1 MNANKGN
8 IQKTNSNASPSVMPI
23 ILAIIGLCIVF
34 YVILRWIQYR
44 RTECPA
50 GMKKVNFFLFLIGYP
65 LCILPGDEE
74 KTSLAFL
81 RGFQPIPLPASKM
94 PLQEIRTLTTIPNVA
109 ASYVIGDPA
118 PKGSQ
123 VSGKITPQNVTD
135 IVPAPS
141 KLGKNEV
148 FHISNQDFTYE
159 QARCK
164 CSSYGAKLATY
175 DQLVDAYNNGAD
187 WCSYGWT
194 EGQRAY
200 YPTQKCSW
208 DKLQVGPQEMR
219 GACGEP
225 GINGGFFPDG
235 NMKFGATCY
244 GVKPKGKVAKLKP
257 VTSCQLGVC
266 ERPENAD
273 VSVRKQTDVIAPFDK
288 ERWNSS

>member
-1 MNANKGN
+1 MNL
-8 IQKTNSNASPSVMPI
+8 NSNTPSVMPI
-23 ILAIIGLCIVF
+23 IVALVALA
-34 YVILRWIQYR
+34 VIFFITFRWIQYR
-44 RTECPA
+44 RTDCPA
-50 GMKKVNFFLFLIGYP
+50 GMKKVNFILFLFGYP
-65 LCILPGDEE
+65 LCVPPETEE
-74 KTSLAFL
+74 KSMGAFF
-81 RGFQPIPLPASKM
+81 RGFQPIFM
-94 PLQEIRTLTTIPNVA
+94 QEARELTTIPGVA
-109 ASYVIGDPA
+109 ASTVIGDPA

-123 VSGKITPQNVTD
+123 VTGKITPQNVTD
-135 IVPAPS
+135 QVPAPS
-141 KLGKNEV
+141 KLGKDEV
-148 FHISNQDFTYE
+148 FHIANQDFTYE

-164 CSSYGAKLATY
+164 CGSYGAKLATY
-175 DQLVDAYNNGAD
+175 DQLVDAYNNGAE

-200 YPTQKCSW
+200 YPTQKCTW
-208 DKLQVGPQEMR
+208 DKLQVGPEEMR

-244 GVKPKGKVAKLKP
+244 GVKPEGKVAKLKP
-257 VTSCQLGVC
+257 AKSCQLGVC